1 MVIPRIV
8 RADDGAQANN
18 GDDDEDLDERRR
30 QQYLVVLQFLQER
43 SLFDSLAALERET
56 GVHYNDGDLPA
67 VSMLEGSLD
76 MFARYRV
83 ETEIATVDEEELQA
97 VERGVCC
104 TGPFP
109 AGDQAVSL
117 SANVTALAWA
127 SAEHEELLALVA
139 TADKC
144 LRLVGPDG
152 QVLAESTALPSPVLG
167 LDVSQ
172 NTQEALATTMGGETL
187 LFQLNRPNIDGALS
201 LELKQSFKDHMK
213 HVSSGRFAP
222 AEENS
227 SENGDRKKEPL
238 AFVTVSR
245 DHQAKL
251 YNRENSTDNV
261 CKFVLV
267 DTVKLAG
274 EVTCCCWVSHETF
287 VLAARDDHNLHY
299 WDTAS
304 GPNGTP
310 ARRMKAN
317 LNVLG
322 DSVVSFAVLALAVS
336 PDRRLLA
343 ACTDKSRIIVMRTFT
358 EKQLRNLYG
367 ATVDEYDMPSVCFSL
382 DQSFLYATSSLPQR
396 TIRQDSGDEVVVN
409 DMCGEV
415 VIFELRS
422 GEPVLKLPCHR
433 KAVRCMARHPLSE
446 HLVTGSFDKTV
457 RFWS

>member
-1 MVIPRIV
+1 MVVPRIT
-8 RADDGAQANN
+8 RADDDAHAGT
-18 GDDDEDLDERRR
+18 GDDEEDLDERRR
-30 QQYLVVLQFLQER
+30 QQYLVVIQFLQER
-43 SLFDSLAALERET
+43 SLFDSLAALERES
-56 GVHYNDGDLPA
+56 GVHYNDGDLPVA
-67 VSMLEGSLD
+67 SMLEGSLD

-83 ETEIATVDEEELQA
+83 ETKVTNIDEEELQTI
-97 VERGVCC
+97 ERGVCC
-104 TGPFP
+104 TGPCP

-127 SAEHEELLALVA
+127 SADDGELLALVA
-139 TADKC
+139 TADKR
-144 LRLVGPDG
+144 LRLLGLDG
-152 QVLAESTALPSPVLG
+152 QVLAASTAISSPVLG

-172 NTQEALATTMGGETL
+172 SAQEALATTMGGEAL
-187 LFQLNRPNIDGALS
+187 LIRLKRSSTDEGWS

-222 AEENS
+222 APENNA
-227 SENGDRKKEPL
+227 ENGDGQHKTR

-245 DHQAKL
+245 DHQAKV
-251 YNRENSTDNV
+251 YSKHGSADNDGA
-261 CKFVLV
+261 FVLV
-267 DTVKLAG
+267 GTVQLAG

-299 WDTAS
+299 WGIAS

-317 LNVLG
+317 LNALG

-336 PDRRLLA
+336 ADRRLLA
-343 ACTDKSRIIVMRTFT
+343 ACTDKSRVIVMRTFT
-358 EKQLRNLYG
+358 ETQLRNLYG
-367 ATVDEYDMPSVCFSL
+367 ATIDEYDVPSICFSL

-396 TIRQDSGDEVVVN
+396 TFHRDPDDEVTVN

-422 GEPVLKLPCHR
+422 GEPVLRLPCHR

-446 HLVTGSFDKTV
+446 HLITGSFDKTV